1 MVVGEMAYF
10 LKWGQC
16 GGEGG
21 GGGGAKPLT
30 NKLRGNRWPLGG
42 NKNANTQ

>member
-21 GGGGAKPLT
+21 AIRLT
-30 NKLRGNRWPLGG
+30 SYVRGNRWPLGG